1 MSQSKKQID
10 FLLFFRIYLLSVE
23 LMHTAVRGSGS
34 AVLDKFWFIASVV
47 PVQPW
52 SGQPGQHHAAGN
64 SLIVSVQTVYT
75 FLVAK
80 TCLIILYL
88 FYINTALSYINF
100 ILRIPQTTSQFKAQ
114 RNLKMQ
120 ERSMQTK
127 WNKLD
132 FYKNDYRTSS
142 GRWCCARV
150 SEKSYSCQSQCLIY
164 LLPEFYL

>member
-1 MSQSKKQID
+1 M
-10 FLLFFRIYLLSVE
+10 IYSFC
-23 LMHTAVRGSGS
+23 TPSS
-34 AVLDKFWFIASVV
+34 ALVWPA
-47 PVQPW
+47 
-52 SGQPGQHHAAGN
+52 QHHTAGN

-132 FYKNDYRTSS
+132 FYKNDHCKSS

-150 SEKSYSCQSQCLIY
+150 SEKSYSCPSCQSQCLIY
-164 LLPEFYL
+164 LTKFYFKLLKWLYNHQHPCICLSVCLSITITA